1 MYPPFV
7 NRVLKKFFDISN
19 SSENLYVPGSPW
31 AQGADSPYQGETA
44 RRAKRG
50 RDAGPKGLRGFERC
64 KFRSTATSCK
74 TLVGAGLCSA
84 RQYELFFTEI
94 CGEPALFFVID
105 DRFYSVGTH
114 IRVYLKTPNAP
125 GQRTFSRCAAPFFL
139 EIRQYSC
146 EKMSCSAQKFLAA
159 GHIGSFQIHP
169 RNLQLPISIFFYFSK
184 RKRWQKKTSP
194 EGFRFP
200 SGSS

>member
-7 NRVLKKFFDISN
+7 NRVLKKIFEFLIFRT
-19 SSENLYVPGSPW
+19 
-31 AQGADSPYQGETA
+31 AQKICMYPAPLRHKGPIPPIRGKWPEGPKGVGTLAQ
-44 RRAKRG
+44 RAKRG

-64 KFRSTATSCK
+64 KFRRTATSCK
-74 TLVGAGLCSA
+74 TLVGAGSA
-84 RQYELFFTEI
+84 LPGSTSCFFTEI
-94 CGEPALFFVID
+94 CVEPALFFVID

-114 IRVYLKTPNAP
+114 I
-125 GQRTFSRCAAPFFL
+125 
-139 EIRQYSC
+139 
-146 EKMSCSAQKFLAA
+146 
-159 GHIGSFQIHP
+159 

-200 SGSS
+200 SGSP

>member
-1 MYPPFV
+1 MYQPFV
-7 NRVLKKFFDISN
+7 NRVLKKFFEFLIFRTAQK
-19 SSENLYVPGSPW
+19 NLYIPGSPW
-31 AQGADSPYQGETA
+31 AQGADSPYQGEMA

-64 KFRSTATSCK
+64 KFRRTATSCK
-74 TLVGAGLCSA
+74 TLVGTGLCSA
-84 RQYELFFTEI
+84 RQYELFFYGNLRRTRI
-94 CGEPALFFVID
+94 IFVID

-114 IRVYLKTPNAP
+114 I
-125 GQRTFSRCAAPFFL
+125 
-139 EIRQYSC
+139 
-146 EKMSCSAQKFLAA
+146 
-159 GHIGSFQIHP
+159 

-184 RKRWQKKTSP
+184 RKRWQKKTNP

>member
-7 NRVLKKFFDISN
+7 NRVLKKIFDISN

-31 AQGADSPYQGETA
+31 AQGADSPYQGEMA

-64 KFRSTATSCK
+64 KFRRTATSCK
-74 TLVGAGLCSA
+74 TLVGAGSA
-84 RQYELFFTEI
+84 PPGSTSCFFTEI

-114 IRVYLKTPNAP
+114 I
-125 GQRTFSRCAAPFFL
+125 
-139 EIRQYSC
+139 
-146 EKMSCSAQKFLAA
+146 
-159 GHIGSFQIHP
+159 

>member
-1 MYPPFV
+1 MYPAP
-7 NRVLKKFFDISN
+7 
-19 SSENLYVPGSPW
+19 PW
-31 AQGADSPYQGETA
+31 AQGADSPYQGEMA

-74 TLVGAGLCSA
+74 TLVGAGAAPPGSTSC
-84 RQYELFFTEI
+84 FFTEI

-200 SGSS
+200 SGSP

>member
-105 DRFYSVGTH
+105 DRFYSIGTH
-114 IRVYLKTPNAP
+114 I
-125 GQRTFSRCAAPFFL
+125 
-139 EIRQYSC
+139 
-146 EKMSCSAQKFLAA
+146 
-159 GHIGSFQIHP
+159 

-200 SGSS
+200 SGSP